1 MSISLAVI
9 VIVFA
14 DLALVGGVGYVMSQ
28 ARRLRPHRGETM
40 RRAARTFNPRSDLVE
55 GHFQF
60 RSDDKTR
67 LST

>member
-28 ARRLRPHRGETM
+28 ASRLRPHRGETM
-40 RRAARTFNPRSDLVE
+40 RRQHEPSIRVATW
-55 GHFQF
+55 
-60 RSDDKTR
+60 
-67 LST
+67 